1 MGLSWYSLFHE
12 KPLGD
17 CFVAKNEG
25 VMEKTP
31 LLPLP
36 EGMLIEQIQIT
47 ATGLMISVISTY
59 PTSCCPL
66 CSEPSSSI
74 KSHYHRTLRDVPC
87 GGRRVLLSL
96 TVRKFYCRN
105 PYCPRKVFAE
115 RFLTFVEPWARMTI
129 RHCQQITSIGLA
141 TCGKGGVRLAA
152 RLGIQSSRQ
161 TILRRILDL
170 PDIPTGSILYLGIDD
185 FSFRRSCRFGTILV
199 NLESRRVV
207 DLLPDREA
215 ETSAA
220 WMRQQLD
227 LMAVSRDRGGA
238 YASAA
243 TQGAPQA
250 TQCAD
255 RFHLL
260 KNLGEALEG
269 LLAHHLATERKR
281 QIQATLDEQPP
292 AWQSKRVARSSPKLE
307 RLQHNRREERLAH
320 YEQVIALRK
329 LGMSQAA
336 IAQQVGI
343 GASTVQS
350 WLAAGTFPERKP
362 REQAIQLDPYLP
374 YLFQRWE
381 DGCHNIACLFREL
394 VERGYKGSYGS
405 VYENLVRLLPTGRKN
420 AADSSKAP
428 ALPTSRQAAF
438 LFLRRS
444 EKLRVQEQE
453 QLYQLRQINPEVER
467 AYDLVQQFAHML
479 RTRIAEHLDGW
490 LDQVEH
496 SNLPELQSFAAG
508 IEKDKDAVRAGL
520 TWWINN
526 GMVEGQVTK
535 LKLIKRQ
542 GYGKA
547 GFPLLRKRV
556 LHAF

>member
-1 MGLSWYSLFHE
+1 
-12 KPLGD
+12 
-17 CFVAKNEG
+17 
-25 VMEKTP
+25 
-31 LLPLP
+31 
-36 EGMLIEQIQIT
+36 
-47 ATGLMISVISTY
+47 
-59 PTSCCPL
+59 
-66 CSEPSSSI
+66 
-74 KSHYHRTLRDVPC
+74 
-87 GGRRVLLSL
+87 
-96 TVRKFYCRN
+96 
-105 PYCPRKVFAE
+105 
-115 RFLTFVEPWARMTI
+115 
-129 RHCQQITSIGLA
+129 
-141 TCGKGGVRLAA
+141 
-152 RLGIQSSRQ
+152 
-161 TILRRILDL
+161 
-170 PDIPTGSILYLGIDD
+170 
-185 FSFRRSCRFGTILV
+185 
-199 NLESRRVV
+199 
-207 DLLPDREA
+207 
-215 ETSAA
+215 
-220 WMRQQLD
+220 
-227 LMAVSRDRGGA
+227 MAVSRDRGGA

-281 QIQATLDEQPP
+281 QIQATLDEQPRV
-292 AWQSKRVARSSPKLE
+292 WQSKRVARSSAKLE

-362 REQAIQLDPYLP
+362 REQASHLDRYLP

-381 DGCHNIACLFREL
+381 DGCHTIACLFREL
-394 VERGYKGSYGS
+394 VEQGYRGSYES
-405 VYENLVRLLPTGRKN
+405 VRDNIVRLLPTGRKN
-420 AADSSKAP
+420 VAASSSKTA
-428 ALPTSRQAAF
+428 ALVTSRQAAF
-438 LFLRRS
+438 LFLRHP
-444 EKLRVQEQE
+444 EKLRVEEQE
-453 QLYQLRQINPEVER
+453 TLVKLRQIHPEVDL
-467 AYDLVQQFAHML
+467 AYDLVQQFAQML
-479 RTRIAEHLDGW
+479 RTRTGERLDAW
-490 LDQVEH
+490 LAQVQ
-496 SNLPELQSFAAG
+496 SSKLPELQSFAAG

-526 GMVEGQVTK
+526 GVVEGHVTK

-556 LHAF
+556 LYAL

>member
-1 MGLSWYSLFHE
+1 M
-12 KPLGD
+12 
-17 CFVAKNEG
+17 EG
-25 VMEKTP
+25 TA
-31 LLPLP
+31 LLQLP
-36 EGMLIEQIQIT
+36 EGMLVDQIHITENGLVIEVE
-47 ATGLMISVISTY
+47 ASH

-66 CSEPSSSI
+66 CSQMSSSI
-74 KSHYHRTLRDVPC
+74 QSHYRRVLRDAPC
-87 GGRRVLLSL
+87 AGRRVQLFL

-105 PYCPRKVFAE
+105 PYCERKVFTE
-115 RFLTFVEPWARMTI
+115 RLPAFVEPWARMTI
-129 RHCQQITSIGLA
+129 RHCQQLTDIGLA
-141 TCGKGGVRLAA
+141 TCGKGGTRLAA
-152 RLGIQSSRQ
+152 RLGIQTTRQ
-161 TILRRILDL
+161 TILRGIMEL
-170 PDIPTGSILYLGIDD
+170 PDGSPGSVLYLGIDD
-185 FSFRRSCRFGTILV
+185 FSFRRGSRFGTILV

-220 WMRQQLD
+220 WMRHQLD
-227 LMAVSRDRGGA
+227 LMVVSRDRGGA

-243 TQGAPQA
+243 REGAPQA

-269 LLAHHLATERKR
+269 FLAHHLAAHCKR
-281 QIQATLDEQPP
+281 QTQATLDEQGPV
-292 AWQSKRVARSSPKLE
+292 WQSKREVRLSPTLV

-336 IAQQVGI
+336 IASRVGI

-362 REQAIQLDPYLP
+362 REQASQLDRYLP

-394 VERGYKGSYGS
+394 VEQGYKGSYES
-405 VYENLVRLLPTGRKN
+405 VRDNLVRLLPTGRKHE
-420 AADSSKAP
+420 ASSSSKAP
-428 ALPTSRQAAF
+428 PLPTSRQAAF
-438 LFLRRS
+438 LFLRRP
-444 EKLRVQEQE
+444 EELRVEEQE
-453 QLYQLRQINPEVER
+453 QLGKLRQIHAEVDL
-467 AYDLVQQFAHML
+467 AYELVQQFAQML
-479 RTRIAEHLDGW
+479 RTRTGEQLDAW
-490 LDQVEH
+490 LAQVE
-496 SNLPELQSFAAG
+496 SSKLPELQSFAAG
-508 IEKDKDAVRAGL
+508 VEKDKDAVRAGL

-526 GMVEGQVTK
+526 GMVEGHVTK

-542 GYGKA
+542 GYGRA

-556 LHAF
+556 LHAV